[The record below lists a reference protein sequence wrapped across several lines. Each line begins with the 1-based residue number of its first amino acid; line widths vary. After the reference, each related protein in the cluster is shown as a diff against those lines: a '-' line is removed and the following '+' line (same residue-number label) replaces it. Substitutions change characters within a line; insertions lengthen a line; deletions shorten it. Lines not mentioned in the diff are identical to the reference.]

1 MRKSKALTAI
11 LRHSDQVLSTPDT
24 DPAYPFLHT
33 VVNYARAK
41 QESEGALA
49 RVAELISIETQKP
62 VNEAQIKPR
71 FLSLVKWR
79 DPADWTGLNC
89 SSASFWLVF
98 SARVSWLFYQWK
110 VDNKPESRLIHN
122 RPGPVRC
129 ENAWYRSVTSQQCA
143 GPEKGDC
150 G

>member
-71 FLSLVKWR
+71 FLSLVKDR
-79 DPADWTGLNC
+79 FRIGDDLAEE
-89 SSASFWLVF
+89 
-98 SARVSWLFYQWK
+98 LF
-110 VDNKPESRLIHN
+110 ELI
-122 RPGPVRC
+122 R
-129 ENAWYRSVTSQQCA
+129 EDT
-143 GPEKGDC
+143 E
-150 G
+150 